1 MKKEYKKEE
10 LLENLP
16 DYINN
21 GIDDAELKEAI
32 RIEIETNPDF
42 KKEYDLFNSTLKTVN
57 NFSFSEPPDN
67 YFNSLLPRIN
77 EKIYKN
83 SETFSFLKN
92 LSILWKFAIPVVTI
106 LSFFIS
112 YKTFFNSNEYANKL
126 NDNNDN
132 NISLY
137 TDTQKNI
144 KTNDTELTNKE
155 ELTSEELE
163 NFLESEEISSDNIR
177 SYYSKHYVSDN
188 KSNLMKNDENMD
200 VSINFSDNIPDEE
213 VFYSTED
220 EENVEQEFD
229 RLNTEEQNNI
239 ISKIKNGNL

>member
-1 MKKEYKKEE
+1 MNKKYKNEE
-10 LLENLP
+10 LWENLP

-21 GIDDAELKEAI
+21 GIDDDELKEAI
-32 RIEIETNPDF
+32 RIEIETNQDF
-42 KKEYDLFNSTLKTVN
+42 KKEYDIISTTLKTVN
-57 NFSFSEPPDN
+57 NFSFSEPPEN

-77 EKIYKN
+77 EKIHKN

-112 YKTFFNSNEYANKL
+112 YKTFFNSNEYTNKL
-126 NDNNDN
+126 NDNNVVLN
-132 NISLY
+132 

-163 NFLESEEISSDNIR
+163 NYLKSEEISSDNAR
-177 SYYSKHYVSDN
+177 SYYLKHYVSDS
-188 KSNLMKNDENMD
+188 KSNFANKDENID
-200 VSINFSDNIPDEE
+200 VSLNLSDNIPDEE

-239 ISKIKNGNL
+239 ISQIKNSNL